1 MRPAGVLEL
10 PGQQVPVEPGLV
22 DRVDRAEAHGD
33 GRELPEVRHQ
43 PRVRVGRQA
52 AAGVRQLLAEAVQLV
67 LGQPALQ
74 ERAGVDAGRRVAL
87 EEDLVAGLAVVLAAE
102 EVVEADLVQAGRRG
116 VGGDV
121 PADAEAGPVG
131 AGDHDRRV
139 PPDIGAD
146 PALDV
151 LVAGEPRLA
160 LGRDRVDVVGA
171 AQAGHADLLL
181 AGALQQ
187 PEHDVPGPGP
197 ATGADDVV
205 EGLHPLPGLVRVDVR
220 QLGGQAVA
228 DDGEALASG
237 GHG

>member
-1 MRPAGVLEL
+1 MRPAGVLQL
-10 PGQQVPVEPGLV
+10 AGQQVAVEPGLV
-22 DRVDRAEAHGD
+22 DSVDGAEAHRD
-33 GRELPEVRHQ
+33 GRELPEVGHQ

-52 AAGVRQLLAEAVQLV
+52 AAGVRELLPEAVQLL
-67 LGQPALQ
+67 LGEPAL
-74 ERAGVDAGRRVAL
+74 EEGAGVDAGRGVAL

-121 PADAEAGPVG
+121 AADAEARAVG
-131 AGDHDRRV
+131 AADHDRRV
-139 PPDIGAD
+139 PPDVGAD
-146 PALDV
+146 AALDV
-151 LVAGEPRLA
+151 LIAGEPGLA
-160 LGRDRVDVVGA
+160 LGRDGVDEVGA

-181 AGALQQ
+181 TGPLQQ

-197 ATGADDVV
+197 AVGPDDVI
-205 EGLHPLPGLVRVDVR
+205 EGLHPFPGLVRIDVR
-220 QLGGQAVA
+220 QLGGQSVA